1 MENKTAQFSSEIT
14 DNRYFEGLTAGTTSY
29 QKGIINDCVHSHDNP
44 TICFMLHG
52 GGVEKRSRSSYERN
66 ACDLRF
72 YHAEEPHQSIIKVF
86 PSKCVNL
93 DLEEK
98 FLRQY
103 EISETLLNLSVN
115 KNLDAKLLMLKIHSE
130 LLVNDSLTNSSIKIL
145 FLSMLD
151 QTKSSNRL
159 KKPEWITK
167 LSELLN
173 DRWMETLNLDD
184 LATNLKVHPVTISKH
199 FTKYFSCTLGE
210 YMRKVKIEKS
220 ISLIKNS
227 QLSLTEIALQCGF
240 ADQSHFT
247 RNFKKL
253 TGFLPKNFRNL

>member
-1 MENKTAQFSSEIT
+1 M
-14 DNRYFEGLTAGTTSY
+14 
-29 QKGIINDCVHSHDNP
+29 
-44 TICFMLHG
+44 
-52 GGVEKRSRSSYERN
+52 
-66 ACDLRF
+66 
-72 YHAEEPHQSIIKVF
+72 
-86 PSKCVNL
+86 
-93 DLEEK
+93 EEK

-130 LLVNDSLTNSSIKIL
+130 LMVNDSLSNSSIKIL

-159 KKPEWITK
+159 RKPEWITK
-167 LSELLN
+167 LHELLN
-173 DRWMETLNLDD
+173 DRWTETVSLED
-184 LATNLKVHPVTISKH
+184 LAANLKVHPVTISKH

-210 YMRKVKIEKS
+210 YMRKVKIDKS

-227 QLSLTEIALQCGF
+227 KLSLTEIALQCGF